1 MSDTPPGAKSWLSD
15 ISELIKTRLTFFNLM
30 TTLAGFYTGTPHR
43 MQGLLLF
50 HTLFGTFLVAAAA
63 SALNQVLER
72 DHDLLMRRTADRPLA
87 ARRRNPDVVLAGAI
101 VVGVGGMVYLA
112 VLVNLP
118 AAVLAAL
125 TLASYVFLYTPLKRI
140 TTLNTLVG
148 AIPGALPPVIGY
160 AGATGRIGIEA
171 VILFAIL
178 FFWQLPHFL
187 AIAWMYRDEYRAAGF
202 KMLSGD
208 DPQGERTARHA
219 LFNAV
224 ALLPVS
230 LLPSVVGLAGTGY
243 FVGAFLLSLGFC
255 YKAWLFLQK
264 RDNPSARQ
272 LFFMSIFYLPLL
284 LGLLAWDTK

>member
-1 MSDTPPGAKSWLSD
+1 
-15 ISELIKTRLTFFNLM
+15 
-30 TTLAGFYTGTPHR
+30 
-43 MQGLLLF
+43 
-50 HTLFGTFLVAAAA
+50 
-63 SALNQVLER
+63 
-72 DHDLLMRRTADRPLA
+72 
-87 ARRRNPDVVLAGAI
+87 
-101 VVGVGGMVYLA
+101 MVYLA

-230 LLPSVVGLAGTGY
+230 LLPSVVGLAGVGY

-264 RDNPSARQ
+264 RDDASARQ